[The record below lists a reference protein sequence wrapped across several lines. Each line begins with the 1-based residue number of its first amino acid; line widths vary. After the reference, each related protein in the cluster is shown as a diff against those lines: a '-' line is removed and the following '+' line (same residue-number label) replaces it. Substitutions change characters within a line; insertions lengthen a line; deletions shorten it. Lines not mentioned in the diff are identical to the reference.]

1 MIKQLY
7 WNRFMLFRA
16 VSLSMILAVN
26 LPTAMAA
33 GSGEGDE
40 MKSNIGRYGEVVAV
54 DPDEFEF
61 SPAETKLWMMQHL
74 NNIEKPARLYYAF
87 SKTGSFEEGFTDSV
101 YLDILEINSDGSK
114 NANLT
119 FFTAEHQQ
127 RVANEDNLTN
137 INGNPVLGV
146 YLQGDVFEM
155 NRLTEGSWRYFQKR
169 IKLSIAEAATVEPIS
184 FQFEGKQIEG
194 ELITLTP
201 YVDDPRRR
209 SFEKFANK
217 RYEFILSEQVPGTL
231 YQIKTVVP
239 DSSNPEQPLI
249 EEVLTLKHVE
259 LRDM

>member
-1 MIKQLY
+1 
-7 WNRFMLFRA
+7 MLCRA
-16 VSLSMILAVN
+16 VSLSMFLAIN
-26 LPTAMAA
+26 LPTVMAA
-33 GSGEGDE
+33 GGGEGEE
-40 MKSNIGRYGEVVAV
+40 MKPNIGRYGEVVAI
-54 DPDEFEF
+54 DSKEFEF

-74 NNIEKPARLYYAF
+74 DNIEKPARLYYAF

-184 FQFEGKQIEG
+184 FQFEGKEIVG

-209 SFEKFANK
+209 NFEKFANK
-217 RYEFILSEQVPGTL
+217 QYQFILSDMVPGTL
-231 YQIKTVVP
+231 YQIKTVIL
-239 DSSNPEQPLI
+239 DKSNPDNGPLI
-249 EEVLTLKHVE
+249 EETLTLKHVE
-259 LRDM
+259 FRDL